1 MRCVKCNYISF
12 DHNMICPKCNKDL
25 KDVQMM
31 LNLPD
36 FQPSPPFFLGV
47 MIGEEND
54 SSANLEIGLS
64 SQIDEIGREDE
75 SGIEVSDDLL
85 AEEPIAETDERELE
99 LSFDTE
105 EPEAIE
111 DVTEQDVI
119 SDFSEDEIGE
129 PDAEEMQVEPL
140 TDEELDLEE
149 DISSGLEDISL
160 ETGDE
165 ELLSIEEEIQE
176 VQTAGLDLQVEKAF
190 PDEEAPVSQPK
201 TEDESLDLDLD
212 NIALDLEDLSAEVDL
227 DKQKVD
233 QKKSEQKDTDDFLL
247 ELDELSIDELESDDQ
262 QDKQDKQDKKEQPY
276 EESEMVTMEI
286 DRKKFGLPDNKKKPD

>member
-1 MRCVKCNYISF
+1 MRCVKCSYVSF

-99 LSFDTE
+99 LSFDIE

-262 QDKQDKQDKKEQPY
+262 QDKQDKEEQPY